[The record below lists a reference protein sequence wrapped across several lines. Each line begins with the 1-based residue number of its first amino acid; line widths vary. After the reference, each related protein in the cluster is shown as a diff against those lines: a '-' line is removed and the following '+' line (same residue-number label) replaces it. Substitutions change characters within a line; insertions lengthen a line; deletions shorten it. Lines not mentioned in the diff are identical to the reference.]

1 MHVLA
6 IIAHPNK
13 NSYNHALMESF
24 INGLKE
30 AGHTC
35 EIDDLYERNFDPCL
49 GMPDFAPYTGG
60 DVPPDVIEQQEMVSK
75 ADVIVVFYPVWWMA
89 PPAIFKGWIDRVL
102 TVGFAYNMAEGGLTG
117 LLTDKKAI
125 IINTSMAPEV
135 WFRESGVQD
144 AMINLLDKASLKES
158 CGFKEVDHVFFYSVD
173 NDEEGR
179 KKYLETIF
187 SMGKEL

>member
-13 NSYNHALMESF
+13 KSYNHALLDSF
-24 INGLKE
+24 TSGLKE
-30 AGHTC
+30 AGHTY
-35 EIDDLYERNFDPCL
+35 EINDLYEKNFDPCL
-49 GMPDFAPYTGG
+49 GMKDFAPYTGG
-60 DVPPDVIEQQEMVSK
+60 DVPADVIEQQKMVSK
-75 ADVIVVFYPVWWMA
+75 ANVIVVFYPIWWMA

-102 TVGFAYNMAEGGLTG
+102 TVGFAYDMAEGGLTG
-117 LLTDKKAI
+117 LLTDKKAL
-125 IINTSMAPEV
+125 IINTSMAPEI

-144 AMINLLDKASLKES
+144 AMVNLFDVACLKES
-158 CGFKEVDHVFFYSVD
+158 CGLKNVEHVFFYGVD

-179 KKYLETIF
+179 KKHLETMF